1 MMRVTAVMSGPGVS
15 WRACSSPRRVLV
27 TLADLHDLLCGLSVS
42 QDCRLPYNVYELL
55 FQPGEPDTSARVRA
69 FKFAKDHGCE
79 VENDLKAQEVR
90 FVKRITNP
98 RCCVNPV
105 PH

>member
-1 MMRVTAVMSGPGVS
+1 MP
-15 WRACSSPRRVLV
+15 V

-69 FKFAKDHGCE
+69 FKFAREHGCE